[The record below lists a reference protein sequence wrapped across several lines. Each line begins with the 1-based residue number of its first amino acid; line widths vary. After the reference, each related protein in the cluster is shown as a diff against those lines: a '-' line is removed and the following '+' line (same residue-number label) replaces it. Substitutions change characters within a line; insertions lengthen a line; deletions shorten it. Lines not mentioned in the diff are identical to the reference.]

1 LRPQQP
7 GRTSPSLNTP
17 SSPRSGSPSS
27 QTPQGRTPRPIHVPS
42 PLSLPVIN
50 SPDVESSPS
59 PDIPPSPLSPMAPPS
74 PGASSLKHPGISRGL
89 RQIASNAMLKVGLQP
104 DSSSRITRNNSGS
117 NYHEPLPEPPRRDS
131 PPRVLRRSPSN
142 VRAPLPPAIVS
153 IEVDS
158 DRDIRSDLST
168 PLLSNGSTSSSPVV
182 RNVSLRSKLS
192 RSGLRARHGGG
203 RGSEHPSTS
212 PNRPGSTH
220 QDHDEDRVQI
230 QDMEFE
236 LIRPVIKTPGVRAS
250 EDGGV
255 SVISADDSST
265 REGEA
270 SDSPILSPSPGSG
283 FSPGFGSAVDFHAS
297 SSRTPAY
304 NSAASIEAHRLR
316 EQKWLSLIS
325 STSSSSARKSKK
337 VKKLIFDGVP
347 SSVRGKAWGLIT
359 DAKARRMEGLFTQLV
374 RKAPSHFIPLV
385 ERDVERCF
393 GEVQHL
399 RDPKGPLASLILAY
413 TAMVPDIRYRTGL
426 ALIAGHLLLQAPDE
440 DAFWMFVAIMD
451 SHLRGYYQFNSQGQL
466 EIDSNLFKSVVQ
478 AADPELA
485 QRLFE
490 DYGIRPIDICGPWCV
505 FYPWSI
511 VRLSLRS
518 I

>member
-1 LRPQQP
+1 
-7 GRTSPSLNTP
+7 
-17 SSPRSGSPSS
+17 
-27 QTPQGRTPRPIHVPS
+27 
-42 PLSLPVIN
+42 
-50 SPDVESSPS
+50 
-59 PDIPPSPLSPMAPPS
+59 MAPPS
-74 PGASSLKHPGISRGL
+74 PGAASMKHPGISRGL

-104 DSSSRITRNNSGS
+104 DSSSRVTRNNSGS
-117 NYHEPLPEPPRRDS
+117 NYHEPLPEPSRRDS

-142 VRAPLPPAIVS
+142 LRPPPTAALS
-153 IEVDS
+153 TEVDS
-158 DRDIRSDLST
+158 DREIRSDLST
-168 PLLSNGSTSSSPVV
+168 PLLSNGSTSSSPIV

-192 RSGLRARHGGG
+192 KSGLRTRGG
-203 RGSEHPSTS
+203 RGSEHP
-212 PNRPGSTH
+212 PNTPSSTH
-220 QDHDEDRVQI
+220 QDHDEARVQI

-236 LIRPVIKTPGVRAS
+236 LIKPMIKAPDVRGS

-265 REGEA
+265 REGGS
-270 SDSPILSPSPGSG
+270 SDSPILSPSAGSG
-283 FSPGFGSAVDFHAS
+283 YSAGFSSSVDLYAS
-297 SSRTPAY
+297 SSRTPTH
-304 NSAASIEAHRLR
+304 SPASMEAHRIR
-316 EQKWLSLIS
+316 EQKWMSLIS
-325 STSSSSARKSKK
+325 SSSNSQARKNKR
-337 VKKLIFDGVP
+337 VRKLVLDGVP

-374 RKAPSHFIPLV
+374 KKAPLHFIPLV

-393 GEVQHL
+393 GDVQHL

-426 ALIAGHLLLQAPDE
+426 TLIAGHLLLQAPDE

-451 SHLRGYYQFNSQGQL
+451 SHLRGYYQINSHGQI
-466 EIDSNLFKSVVQ
+466 EIDSNLFKSIVQ

-505 FYPWSI
+505 LPSPEHIAILTYNLGSRACLLVSFRLITFIAFGMFCSTMASYPLKPTN
-511 VRLSLRS
+511 R
-518 I
+518 